1 MRIRV
6 DGQLAEGVTSKD
18 IILHIIG
25 HIGTA
30 GGTGCAIEYCGTA
43 IEALSMEARM
53 SIVSS
58 ADAPNVCEPGTDDL
72 YCAVQHVYRGRRKS
86 RNDRTG

>member
-1 MRIRV
+1 MRIKV
-6 DGQLAEGVTSKD
+6 DGQLTEGVTSKD

-30 GGTGCAIEYCGTA
+30 GGNGCAIEYCGTA

-53 SIVSS
+53 SIVSYLVHS
-58 ADAPNVCEPGTDDL
+58 VTMLEERLLMPTVS
-72 YCAVQHVYRGRRKS
+72 AVQYV
-86 RNDRTG
+86 N